1 MKKERIHEMER
12 FVDGNLRISVRNLV
26 EFVLRSGDIDNRRA
40 SVNEKEAMQEGSR
53 IHRKIQGKMG
63 AEYTPEVPL
72 KVTVSSDRFSITV
85 EGRADGIIS
94 RKDIVIIDEIKGM
107 YSDVMKFK
115 EPIGVHRAQAM
126 CYAYIYAHENG
137 LEQIEIQMTYCNLDS
152 EEIKRFNER
161 FGYGELEKWFSGLIQ
176 SYSRWVEFLYDNLI
190 LRQNSIKSLQF
201 PFEYRKGQRD
211 IVVSVF
217 KTIRQKKDLYIQ
229 APTGVGKTMSV
240 IFPAVRAMGE
250 GSGDKIFYLT
260 AKTITRTV
268 AEEALRLLKKGGLH
282 FRNVTITAKD
292 KICILGKP
300 ECNPEKCSRAKG
312 HFDRIND
319 AVFDIISNEDEITRE
334 VILKYA
340 QKHNVCPFEMNLDC
354 TNWCD
359 GIICDYNYVYD
370 PTVRLKRYFSDGSKG
385 DYIVLADEAHNLVE
399 RAREMYSAALYK
411 DDFLSVK
418 KIVKDKSKAVYNALD
433 RCNKE
438 LLSYKREGKD
448 RDYYLREEADGLIKQ
463 LLRLQGYMKKFLD
476 DYREFAG
483 RETVLDFYFE
493 FVNFLNIYELV
504 DDKYEIFTEDTK
516 GNGFLIKLFCV
527 NPSGNVSRCMKQCL
541 STTFFSATLLPVN
554 YYKELLGGNTDDYA
568 IYINSPFRQ
577 DKRLIFIATDVSSRY
592 NRRNITEYQK
602 MAEYVRVVAKMCKG
616 NYMVF
621 FPSYKLMDDV
631 YKVLEPLSAVDGFR
645 YILQENRM
653 DEQSREEFLESF
665 REDTEYTLIGL
676 CVLGGVFS
684 EGIDLKNERLI
695 GTIVVGTGLPQ
706 ICTEKQILKSYYDEN
721 GRNGFDYAYRY
732 PGINKVLQAAGR
744 VIRTQE
750 DYGVIGLLDD
760 RFLET
765 AYYGLYPREWDDV
778 KCVNIEKAEEVIK
791 RFWKYL

>member
-1 MKKERIHEMER
+1 MER
-12 FVDGNLRISVRNLV
+12 FIDGNLKISVRNLV
-26 EFVLRSGDIDNRRA
+26 EFVLRSGDIDNRRT

-53 IHRKIQGKMG
+53 IHRKIQGRMG
-63 AEYTPEVPL
+63 TEYTPEVPL
-72 KVTVSSDRFSITV
+72 KITVSSDRFSITV
-85 EGRADGIIS
+85 EGRADGIINK
-94 RKDIVIIDEIKGM
+94 KDIVIIDEIKGM
-107 YSDVMKFK
+107 YSNVMKFK
-115 EPIGVHRAQAM
+115 EPIGVHKAQAM
-126 CYAYIYAHENG
+126 CYAYIYAEKNG
-137 LEQIEIQMTYCNLDS
+137 LERIGIQMTYCNLDS
-152 EEIKRFNER
+152 EEIKRFNEI
-161 FGYGELEKWFSGLIQ
+161 FEYEELKEWFADLIQ

-190 LRQNSIKSLQF
+190 LRQESIENLQF

-217 KTIRQKKDLYIQ
+217 KTVRQKKDLYIQ

-268 AEEALRLLKKGGLH
+268 AEEAFRLLKSRGLH

-292 KICILGKP
+292 KICIFDKP
-300 ECNPEKCSRAKG
+300 ECNPEKCERAKG

-319 AVFDIISNEDEITRE
+319 AVFDIINSENEITRD
-334 VILKYA
+334 VILQYA

-370 PTVRLKRYFSDGSKG
+370 PTVRLKRYFSDGVKG
-385 DYIVLADEAHNLVE
+385 DYIVLVDEAHNLVE
-399 RAREMYSAALYK
+399 RAREMYSATLYK
-411 DDFLSVK
+411 DDFLSIK
-418 KIVKDKSKAVYNALD
+418 KIVKDKSKAVYNALG

-438 LLSYKREGKD
+438 LLAYRKEGEDRE
-448 RDYYLREEADGLIKQ
+448 YYLREDADSLIKQ

-476 DYREFAG
+476 DFREFDG
-483 RETVLDFYFE
+483 RESVMDFYFD

-504 DDKYEIFTEDTK
+504 DDKYEIFTEDSK
-516 GNGFLIKLFCV
+516 DKGFLIKLFCV
-527 NPSGNVSRCMKQCL
+527 NPSGNVSRCMQQCL
-541 STTFFSATLLPVN
+541 STIFFSATLLPVN
-554 YYKELLGGNTDDYA
+554 YYKELLGGKTDDYA
-568 IYINSPFRQ
+568 IYINSPFQQ

-602 MAEYVRVVAKMCKG
+602 MAEYIRVTAKMCKG

-621 FPSYKLMDDV
+621 FPSYKLMDSV
-631 YKVLEPLSAVDGFR
+631 YQVLEPLSAIDGFR
-645 YILQENRM
+645 YILQENKM

-665 REDTEYTLIGL
+665 REDADYTLIGL

-765 AYYGLYPREWDDV
+765 SYSGLYPREWDDV
-778 KCVNIEKAEEVIK
+778 KCVNIKKAEEEIR